1 MIMNTLHKYLLSALA
16 IVLLA
21 FSSCKKEFDAPP
33 PREIPVGN
41 ILTIAQLR
49 ALYVDQ
55 NIRITGDSS
64 VFAVVTADEQ
74 SGNLYRNVYV
84 EDNTGAIN
92 LRLSTSGGLYEGDS
106 VRIYLKGTTVSRF
119 NGMIQLD
126 SVDVDKN
133 IIKQGVGRFRQP
145 VDIDITQVNSEMQ
158 ARLVRINNVQ
168 FSDADFNQ
176 FYADAINL
184 ESLNRTIVDCD
195 GNSTIVRSSGFAGF
209 AAERTPS
216 GKGSLIAIVG
226 EFNGTMQLYIR
237 RTSEVIMNE
246 ERCGGGGGSEGID
259 VLNESFLGISNNTD
273 FNAFGWTNISTAGTR
288 VWRGRIFNDDRY
300 IQANSFQSTDPANE
314 SWLITPAIINSP
326 TKKLRFKSAVA
337 FYTHEGL
344 SILISTN
351 FAGGAPA
358 NANWTPINATIAG
371 SSNSN
376 YQWIDSGDIPLFGYL
391 PENYEGNFHVAFRYN
406 GSGPNGQTGT
416 VALDDISIT
425 N

>member
-1 MIMNTLHKYLLSALA
+1 MNTLHKYLSLTALLS
-16 IVLLA
+16 LLVIG
-21 FSSCKKEFDAPP
+21 SCKKEFDSPP
-33 PREIPVGN
+33 PRTIPVGN
-41 ILTIAQLR
+41 ILTVAELL

-55 NIRITGDSS
+55 NVRITGDSS

-74 SGNLYRNVYV
+74 SGNLFRNVYV

-92 LRLSTSGGLYEGDS
+92 LRLVASGGLYEGDS
-106 VRIYLKGTTVSRF
+106 IRIYLKGTTLSRF
-119 NGMIQLD
+119 NGMLQLD
-126 SVDVDKN
+126 SVNVDRN
-133 IIKQGVGRFRQP
+133 IIKQAVGRFRQP
-145 VDIDITQVNSEMQ
+145 TTIDISQVNSSMQ
-158 ARLVRINNVQ
+158 SRLIRLNDVQ
-168 FSDADFNQ
+168 FTEADMNRP
-176 FYADAINL
+176 YADAINL
-184 ESLNRTIVDCD
+184 QSVNRSIMDCD
-195 GNSTIVRSSGFAGF
+195 GLTTIVRTSGYAGF
-209 AAERTPS
+209 ASQLTPT
-216 GKGSLIAIVG
+216 GRGSMIAVVG

-237 RTSEVIMNE
+237 RTSEVNFTQ
-246 ERCGGGGGSEGID
+246 ERCGGGTNPQGID
-259 VLNESFLGISNNTD
+259 VLNESFLGVSNNAD
-273 FNAFGWTNISTAGTR
+273 FNAFGWTNISTQGSR

-344 SILISTN
+344 TILISTN
-351 FAGGAPA
+351 FAGGNPA
-358 NANWTPINATIAG
+358 NANWTPINATTAG
-371 SSNSN
+371 ASNSN